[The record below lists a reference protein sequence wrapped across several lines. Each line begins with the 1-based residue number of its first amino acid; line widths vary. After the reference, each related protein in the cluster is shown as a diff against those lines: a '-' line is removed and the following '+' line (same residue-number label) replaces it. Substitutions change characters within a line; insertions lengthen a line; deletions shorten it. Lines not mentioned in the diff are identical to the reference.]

1 MLAASNRPGGCE
13 FSLRLDVDKPMS
25 TEPEPTTEAP
35 AAAAEAAPAS
45 APAAAP
51 AAAAPAAAISFVPG
65 EAGKSDAP
73 AAVDDDEKRAAAIK
87 KQVEYYFSEAN
98 LTNDKFMRT
107 EMAKTSEK
115 WVPISVIM
123 TFNRMKALLPG
134 AEHAPVAAAM
144 AGSEVVEVS
153 EDGEKL
159 RRLPAL
165 MKKTV
170 TLGGKEFVGRAAVV
184 AHARPLL
191 QKEGELAEEECSFI
205 KDLLSHHAKAAE
217 KIGAGIASIKAGCNP
232 KFPDTRCFVLVRA
245 DGSEATACAGRGQPP
260 DLGEGR
266 DSCVPHG
273 VTTGGLFVPQV
284 RRRPL
289 PPRGSAG
296 QGRQGQGQGQGRR
309 REGVKARARRGRRGR
324 AVAEEGSRRRG
335 GGRAEGVR
343 DDRGAPRLEG
353 S

>member
-1 MLAASNRPGGCE
+1 MSLPVAGVGGE
-13 FSLRLDVDKPMS
+13 FCCKILKFFSQLLDVDKPQN
-25 TEPEPTTEAP
+25 
-35 AAAAEAAPAS
+35 
-45 APAAAP
+45 
-51 AAAAPAAAISFVPG
+51 
-65 EAGKSDAP
+65 AGKSDAP

-260 DLGEGR
+260 DLGEGG
-266 DSCVPHG
+266 DSCVPRD
-273 VTTGGLFVPQV
+273 VTTGGLFVPQ
-284 RRRPL
+284 
-289 PPRGSAG
+289 AG
-296 QGRQGQGQGQGRR
+296 TSYEPGCIVA
-309 REGVKARARRGRRGR
+309 VKDLA
-324 AVAEEGSRRRG
+324 EGSDASSLKEELRSSTRE
-335 GGRAEGVR
+335 RAC
-343 DDRGAPRLEG
+343 P
-353 S
+353 